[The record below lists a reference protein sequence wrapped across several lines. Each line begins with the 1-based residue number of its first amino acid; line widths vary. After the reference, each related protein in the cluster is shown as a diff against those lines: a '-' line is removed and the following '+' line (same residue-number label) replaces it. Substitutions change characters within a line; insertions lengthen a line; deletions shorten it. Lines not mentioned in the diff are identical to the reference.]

1 MTTITGPTKQAKT
14 RTAESTTCEPPIKVK
29 TNEIAMTTT
38 TTMKL
43 TTKTKRTATTK
54 MTTRN
59 TIKISPVLDFFAC
72 GGPGFRPHTS
82 PDPSEK

>member
-29 TNEIAMTTT
+29 TNEIAMTTK
-38 TTMKL
+38 TMTMAM

-54 MTTRN
+54 MTNMMKMTN
-59 TIKISPVLDFFAC
+59 TKKERIR
-72 GGPGFRPHTS
+72 GP
-82 PDPSEK
+82 